1 MATKLSSARLRQ
13 IIREEVQRVTLQEM
27 RDDEVEK
34 WAPDPEERTKSQ
46 TRREQAGR
54 KIVDLVGSELKA
66 NPGAY
71 GSARASYNS
80 GEHGAGAGI
89 AANTSLRG
97 AFTLDDN
104 AVFDPMLKGYVMNTL
119 GISAHDAIV
128 LLSSVGPQILAL
140 ITAAAGL

>member
-34 WAPDPEERTKSQ
+34 WAPKPEERTKSQ
-46 TRREQAGR
+46 SRREQAGG

-71 GSARASYNS
+71 GSARASYDR
-80 GEHGAGAGI
+80 GEHGAGAGL
-89 AANTSLRG
+89 AANTSAAG
-97 AFTLDDN
+97 AFTLDDK
-104 AVFDPMLKGYVMNTL
+104 AAFDRMLNSYVMRKL
-119 GISAHDAIV
+119 GISAHDATV
-128 LLSSVGPQILAL
+128 LLSSVGPQILAS
-140 ITAAAGL
+140 IAAAAGL